1 MSEALT
7 GLKRSCMCA
16 NVSEAMIGQE
26 VTVMGWVQRRR
37 DLGQLIFIALRDKT
51 GLVQIAIDENTAE
64 KELFAKAETVR
75 SEYVLAVRGE
85 VAARTEGNIN
95 PNMKTGKIEIIAKEL
110 RILSDS
116 ETTPFQIEDNITVKD
131 DLRLKYR
138 YLDLRRPSQLN
149 NLVLRHKVVQVMRNF
164 LDQENFLEIETPI
177 LGKSTPEGA
186 RDYLVPS
193 RVHPGNFYGLP
204 QSPQLYKQLLMVSGM
219 DRYYQIAKCFRDEDL
234 RADRQPEFTQV
245 DMELSFVDIEDIMDI
260 NERMMQKVFKDLMNV
275 DIQLP
280 LPRMTYAEA
289 MERFGSDKPDVR
301 FGMELKNISD
311 VVAGTEFVVF
321 KSALENGGSVRAI
334 NAKGCGSFPR
344 KKIDSLVEFVKT
356 YRAKGLAWIVVNED
370 GTLKSQIAKFFTP
383 EKLQEIVDA
392 MEGQP
397 GDLILICADQ
407 DKVVFDSLGALRL
420 ELSRMLELTRPD
432 DFAFLWIT
440 EFPMLEWD
448 EEENRY
454 VAVHHPFTA
463 PMDEGWWDI
472 FSRALLYGAIAIG
485 VPYIISGMYFT
496 IIDKNNTIRVMNYEN
511 VVTDEAD
518 APKTTGAKKKITLF
532 DNSGTL
538 KLSLSPENLYY
549 IESDDNYI
557 KVWYTDTKGE
567 LKQYMLRCRLKT
579 VEESFKGSGLVRC
592 NRKYIV
598 NIKKVAML
606 RKESEGY
613 VLDLGNEAIPPLP
626 VTKTYTDTVL
636 SHFTDE
642 SPLLEVLED

>member
-7 GLKRSCMCA
+7 GLKRTCMCA

-37 DLGQLIFIALRDKT
+37 DLGQLIFIALRDRT
-51 GLVQIAIDENTAE
+51 GLVQIAIDENATE
-64 KELFAKAETVR
+64 KELFAKAETIR
-75 SEYVLAVRGE
+75 SEYVLAVRGM

-116 ETTPFQIEDNITVKD
+116 ETTPFQIEDSVTVKD

-149 NLVLRHKVVQVMRNF
+149 NLVLRHKVAQVMRNF

-245 DMELSFVDIEDIMDI
+245 DMELSFVEIEDVMDI

-280 LPRMTYAEA
+280 LPRMTYKEA

-311 VVAGTEFVVF
+311 VVAGTDFVVF
-321 KSALENGGSVRAI
+321 KSALEAGGSVRAI
-334 NAKGCGSFPR
+334 NATGCGSFPR

-356 YRAKGLAWIVVNED
+356 YRAKGLAWIAINED
-370 GTLKSQIAKFFTP
+370 GTLKTQIAKFFTP

-392 MEGQP
+392 MEGKP

-448 EEENRY
+448 EEAGRY

-463 PMDEGWWDI
+463 PMDEDI
-472 FSRALLYGAIAIG
+472 DLIETNPGAVRAKAYDIVLNGYELGGGSIRIHRREIQQKMFELLGFTQEDAQERFGFLLDAFKYGVPPHGGLAFGLDRIIMLMSGATSIRDVIAFPKVKDASCPMTAAPGLVEEKQLDELGIAI
-485 VPYIISGMYFT
+485 
-496 IIDKNNTIRVMNYEN
+496 K
-511 VVTDEAD
+511 VVETE
-518 APKTTGAKKKITLF
+518 
-532 DNSGTL
+532 
-538 KLSLSPENLYY
+538 E
-549 IESDDNYI
+549 E
-557 KVWYTDTKGE
+557 
-567 LKQYMLRCRLKT
+567 T
-579 VEESFKGSGLVRC
+579 VEE
-592 NRKYIV
+592 
-598 NIKKVAML
+598 
-606 RKESEGY
+606 
-613 VLDLGNEAIPPLP
+613 
-626 VTKTYTDTVL
+626 
-636 SHFTDE
+636 
-642 SPLLEVLED
+642 